1 MLPKHW
7 KEGGL
12 KALDEEGAAT
22 VQREKEE
29 REKREMEEAEQ
40 KANGLTEEPR
50 PTRGFLGVLWRWA
63 A

>member
-1 MLPKHW
+1 M
-7 KEGGL
+7 

-29 REKREMEEAEQ
+29 REKREIEEAEQ

-50 PTRGFLGVLWRWA
+50 RCDVGDAEAEPA
-63 A
+63 